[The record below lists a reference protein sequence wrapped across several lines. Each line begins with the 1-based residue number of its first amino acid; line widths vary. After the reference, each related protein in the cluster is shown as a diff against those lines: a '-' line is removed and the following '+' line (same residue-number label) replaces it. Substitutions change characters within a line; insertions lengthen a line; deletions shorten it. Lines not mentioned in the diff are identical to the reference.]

1 MPFPPCILLLLS
13 DPAGSCRVHNPAENY
28 KVVFSSATY
37 DEAQAWLLEDENEPV
52 AGRLSSSELWIGQ

>member
-1 MPFPPCILLLLS
+1 
-13 DPAGSCRVHNPAENY
+13 VHNPAENY